1 MNLNNF
7 ATQKLNLYINDIPE
21 NIMKGD
27 IMAIDTETM
36 GLNLNRDRLCV
47 LQFSFGD
54 GRAFLVHF
62 DGLDYSAPNLK
73 KFLNDPSIVKLFH
86 YARFDILAIKK
97 YLDIIVENIYCTKIA
112 SRLAR
117 TYTDRHSLN
126 ALVLEVAGQKLD
138 KMQQCSNWGVS
149 KLSQAQIEY
158 AAYDVLYLHQI
169 KKRLDEMLKNCERYD
184 LAMDCF
190 AFLPVRVELDDL
202 GWGNFDI
209 FQHSDF
215 SKHDH

>member
-7 ATQKLNLYINDIPE
+7 VSQKFNVYKNDIPE
-21 NIMKGD
+21 NLMKSE

-54 GRAFLVHF
+54 GRAHMVHF
-62 DGLDYSAPNLK
+62 DGIDYSAPNLK
-73 KFLNDPSIVKLFH
+73 KFLEDENIIKVFH
-86 YARFDILAIKK
+86 YARFDLLAIRK
-97 YLDIIVENIYCTKIA
+97 YLGISLENIYCTKIA

-126 ALVLEVAGQKLD
+126 ALVFEVSGQKLD
-138 KMQQCSNWGVS
+138 KMQQCSNWGVEN
-149 KLSQAQIEY
+149 LSQAQIEY

-169 KKRLDEMLKNCERYD
+169 KKKLDEMLKISGRYE

-190 AFLPVRVELDDL
+190 AFLPVRAELDDL
-202 GWGNFDI
+202 GWDDI
-209 FQHSDF
+209 FRHSDF
-215 SKHDH
+215 QRNED

>member
-7 ATQKLNLYINDIPE
+7 AGQKFNVYKNDIPE
-21 NIMKGD
+21 NIMPSD

-54 GRAFLVHF
+54 GRAHIVHF

-73 KFLNDPSIVKLFH
+73 KFLNDDSIVKLFH
-86 YARFDILAIKK
+86 YARFDITAILK
-97 YLDIIVENIYCTKIA
+97 YLDIMVENIYCTKIA

-126 ALVLEVAGQKLD
+126 ALVFELTGQKLD
-138 KMQQCSNWGVS
+138 KMQQCSNWGCEN
-149 KLSQAQIEY
+149 LSQAQIEY

-169 KKRLDEMLKNCERYD
+169 KKKLDEMLKTAGRFE

-202 GWGNFDI
+202 GWENYDI
-209 FQHSDF
+209 FHHSD
-215 SKHDH
+215 SPRCD